1 VYVVLGEPLK
11 LTAVTPPKLLP
22 IIVTEAPAA
31 PLAGEKELIDGKPS
45 PLNTENS
52 T

>member
-22 IIVTEAPAA
+22 VIVTGVPAT
-31 PLAGEKELIDGKPS
+31 PLAGKNEFIDGEPF